1 MRRPERDARREP
13 ERESGEATGPR
24 ARRRAK
30 TVCSFEFLGKRAAV
44 SGLVAVPRRVRPLA
58 RRRVSRRGR
67 VGSLAS
73 RVWPVSRPRAYSNTY
88 ALTLA
93 RAAAGRPGV
102 CRGGLGKHTPR
113 RAPAR
118 PARPSPRPNRPTP
131 SPPTPAVLG
140 GLRCSSSSRAQIS
153 MTQSPSSHVT
163 ARAGVCGWRLR
174 DTASM
179 RGPRQLRAHRARAPS
194 SQRTSIFDE

>member
-1 MRRPERDARREP
+1 MPTGVTLVTERRKTKNALAGSAPERRSSVRSPA
-13 ERESGEATGPR
+13 S
-24 ARRRAK
+24 
-30 TVCSFEFLGKRAAV
+30 
-44 SGLVAVPRRVRPLA
+44 VRPLA
-58 RRRVSRRGR
+58 RGSASRLATPDVPLGLGLAS
-67 VGSLAS
+67 VGSGLS
-73 RVWPVSRPRAYSNTY
+73 RVASGPSRVRAPVHMYMY

-102 CRGGLGKHTPR
+102 CRGGLGKHTAR